1 MLNIEEYKEELSE
14 LGVNFALNEDIQ
26 LTTCEDT
33 ICEDCEFG
41 KGDKNCGIVKMKW
54 LLEGYTEPVLTEE
67 EKIIIKDIIKAS
79 EPFNKKPVYISKI
92 EYFSTVGECYLE
104 IKYEDD
110 RTSTPNFKYDELF
123 KGMELRKEYTLEDLG
138 L

>member
-1 MLNIEEYKEELSE
+1 MLNIEGYKEELSE

-33 ICEDCEFG
+33 NCEDCEFG

-67 EKIIIKDIIKAS
+67 EKIIIKDIIKAF
-79 EPFNKKPVYISKI
+79 EPFGKKLSYIAKKERYSNTRKH
-92 EYFSTVGECYLE
+92 YLV
-104 IKYEDD
+104 
-110 RTSTPNFKYDELF
+110 FKYKNDSFCTLDFNNDELF
-123 KGMELRKEYTLEDLG
+123 EGMESDVDYTLKELG